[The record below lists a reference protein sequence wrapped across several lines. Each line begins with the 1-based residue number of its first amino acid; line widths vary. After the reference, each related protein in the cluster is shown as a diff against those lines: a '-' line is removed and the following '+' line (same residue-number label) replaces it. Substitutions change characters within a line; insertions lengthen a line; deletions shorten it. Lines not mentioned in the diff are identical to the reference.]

1 MKLVETQT
9 FLTSIQFLVLPNYFW
24 QTSPSSFDIVAWYKP
39 SAQISHLDLIF
50 KREIRFDLNLAFA
63 TNNSIWTRYV
73 LLQSSYF
80 EFATN
85 VVLFLFWIV
94 TNIKFQLDLVK
105 LVLGKAKSE
114 WPVAPGNTS
123 IWWWWG
129 CSIEMRWGWLQWRQL
144 SGRRPS
150 SILPNMMM
158 MTMIMA
164 ITMMTP
170 SMPMPTYVKEA
181 PCLFLHIA
189 QLRAASTIPPPI
201 TNRTA
206 PWIISM

>member
-1 MKLVETQT
+1 MVVQAPSLFTKMWMLLSKLQNQHPPHLGTLGPLLVKWVYSSNHTERLCHVYNWSKPGTNQLFTMKLVETQT
-9 FLTSIQFLVLPNYFW
+9 FLTSIHFLVLPNYFW
-24 QTSPSSFDIVAWYKP
+24 QISPSRFDIVAWYQP

-114 WPVAPGNTS
+114 WPVAPGNTN

-129 CSIEMRWGWLQWRQL
+129 CSIEMRWGWL
-144 SGRRPS
+144 
-150 SILPNMMM
+150 
-158 MTMIMA
+158 
-164 ITMMTP
+164 
-170 SMPMPTYVKEA
+170 
-181 PCLFLHIA
+181 
-189 QLRAASTIPPPI
+189 
-201 TNRTA
+201 
-206 PWIISM
+206 